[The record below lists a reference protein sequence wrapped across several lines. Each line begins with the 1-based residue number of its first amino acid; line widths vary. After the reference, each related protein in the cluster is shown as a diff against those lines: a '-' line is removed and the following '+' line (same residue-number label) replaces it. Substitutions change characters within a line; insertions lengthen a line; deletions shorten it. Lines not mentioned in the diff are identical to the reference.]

1 MFDRAGEAAGCGVI
15 DGASS
20 AKNSIRSIS
29 EMRLPEQM
37 TAAVPTVRV
46 SYSLQALQIQFG
58 PGLQSFHLQ
67 AEETIFLTLRVSP
80 SAHPERMPRR
90 VALIRE
96 VQEHAVEQRG
106 GAAAIFRMRRTAM
119 YDHDSK
125 VFGGRDHAAV
135 PGGDDQKSATPAQDT
150 FLIAPPS

>member
-1 MFDRAGEAAGCGVI
+1 MGRLKTYLAALTTATTWEPSSTTWGGLSATGAPTRGAATLCATDATCAAQSAEQSRVPRVFDRAGEAAGCGVI
-15 DGASS
+15 DGVSS

-67 AEETIFLTLRVSP
+67 AEE
-80 SAHPERMPRR
+80 
-90 VALIRE
+90 
-96 VQEHAVEQRG
+96 
-106 GAAAIFRMRRTAM
+106 
-119 YDHDSK
+119 K
-125 VFGGRDHAAV
+125 
-135 PGGDDQKSATPAQDT
+135 K
-150 FLIAPPS
+150 

>member
-1 MFDRAGEAAGCGVI
+1 
-15 DGASS
+15 
-20 AKNSIRSIS
+20 
-29 EMRLPEQM
+29 MRLPEQM

-90 VALIRE
+90 VALIRDLRICRHGS
-96 VQEHAVEQRG
+96 VQRPLLEACMG
-106 GAAAIFRMRRTAM
+106 PA
-119 YDHDSK
+119 
-125 VFGGRDHAAV
+125 
-135 PGGDDQKSATPAQDT
+135 KST
-150 FLIAPPS
+150 IEKHW